1 MELQTKVKLPNPDFS
16 ITHTDSLVSIG
27 SCFSENIG
35 KKFKYFNF
43 KIHVNPFGQQYN
55 PLSVAA
61 GIQRLHRNEEYTAN
75 DLVYYNELFQ
85 SFDHHSN
92 FSSPHPDEALER
104 INTEFRNASNTLLHA
119 DVLFLTL
126 GTAHYFEHV
135 ETEKIVSNCHK
146 FPAKTFR
153 QKLASS
159 KAIVDALN
167 TALIPLLAI
176 NPKLKIVFTISPVRY
191 LAFGHFENS
200 VSKGHL
206 FTAIGELIANNAAYS
221 YFPAYEII
229 MDELRD
235 YRFYAED
242 MLHPNTIAIDYVWEK
257 LAQNYFHSNTI
268 SINAEIDSIQKLV
281 NHRPRN
287 NQSIAHQQL
296 LEHCNKRIAKLKEL
310 YNIDF
315 LNTTL

>member
-55 PLSVAA
+55 PFSVAA

-85 SFDHHSN
+85 SFDHHSD

-146 FPAKTFR
+146 FPAKHSGKNLLQVKQLWMR
-153 QKLASS
+153 
-159 KAIVDALN
+159 
-167 TALIPLLAI
+167 LIL
-176 NPKLKIVFTISPVRY
+176 R
-191 LAFGHFENS
+191 
-200 VSKGHL
+200 L
-206 FTAIGELIANNAAYS
+206 FPY
-221 YFPAYEII
+221 
-229 MDELRD
+229 
-235 YRFYAED
+235 
-242 MLHPNTIAIDYVWEK
+242 
-257 LAQNYFHSNTI
+257 
-268 SINAEIDSIQKLV
+268 
-281 NHRPRN
+281 
-287 NQSIAHQQL
+287 
-296 LEHCNKRIAKLKEL
+296 
-310 YNIDF
+310 
-315 LNTTL
+315 